1 MKILSAKEAEGLEPL
16 GKGRYNWLYADLML
30 LKVGE
35 AVEIRYDDWKTK
47 TSPYAT
53 IRKVA
58 KNLNRRFNYGR
69 HPDGSGWLVKRV
81 G

>member
-1 MKILSAKEAEGLEPL
+1 MKILSVEEAEGLEPL
-16 GKGRYNWLYADLML
+16 GKGRFTWLYSDLSL

-35 AVEIRYDDWKTK
+35 GLVISYTDWKTN
-47 TSPYAT
+47 TTPYAT

-58 KNLNRRFNYGR
+58 KNLNRTFNYGR
-69 HPDGSGWLVKRV
+69 HPDGSGWLVKRA